1 MSSSSN
7 IEEAFPRGLLRPELF
22 IGVLSSVSAQAVRF
36 NLNDAGSPSGAHFLG
51 GRYGKGEVG
60 EFVLIEGQINL
71 LLGRVVEIHLPESER
86 RSVDASHSKVMDLDA
101 VGTIQLLGSVSM
113 DSLRVTA
120 GVESYPR
127 LGDRVYAAPHK
138 FVADLPSLMEPEGSP
153 PSEVLLT
160 LGSIDVALESA
171 VSIRPEKLFGRHCA
185 ILGATGGGKSWTTA
199 RIIEECIKYKTK
211 IILLD
216 ATGEYRGFK
225 SEHVAHCHLGS
236 PVAQAV
242 NSTACSLPH
251 TAFIESD
258 FVALFEPAGKVQG
271 PKMRAAIRSLRLA
284 ELKPELASHGII
296 KKKDQPKSAIYA
308 ALRDEALFLKL
319 DDTSQPFNVSKL
331 PKQIEEECVFPDGKK
346 WDDESKKMVT
356 DTSKWGGEA
365 GDFSYCL
372 SLVSRITSII
382 GSTAFHCVFRS
393 KEKSL
398 SAEISEFIEGEKRL
412 LRICLSGVAYE
423 FNAREILANVIGRHL
438 LSKARERAFVE
449 KPIVVIVD
457 EAHNFLGRQVDT
469 EDYMTRLDAFELIA
483 KEGRKYGL
491 NICLTTQ
498 RPRDITEG
506 VLSQMGTL
514 IVHRLTNERD
524 REVVERA
531 CGEIDRSASS
541 FLPNLKPGEAAI
553 IGADFPIPLTIQ
565 IFPPEAKPKS
575 DGPNY
580 QKCWQLVPA
589 SP

>member
-1 MSSSSN
+1 MSAPPKSD
-7 IEEAFPRGLLRPELF
+7 EAFPRGLLRPELF

-60 EFVLIEGQINL
+60 EFVLVEGQINL

-86 RSVDASHSKVMDLDA
+86 RSVDASHSKVANLDA
-101 VGTIQLLGSVSM
+101 VGTIQLLGSIAM
-113 DSLRVTA
+113 DTLRVTA

-127 LGDRVYAAPHK
+127 LGDRVYAAPHN

-153 PSEVLLT
+153 ASKVLLK

-185 ILGATGGGKSWTTA
+185 ILGTTGGGKSWTTA
-199 RIIEECIKYKTK
+199 RIIEECLKYKSK

-216 ATGEYRGFK
+216 ATGEYRGF
-225 SEHVAHCHLGS
+225 SGEHVTHVHLGS
-236 PVAQAV
+236 PVNKA
-242 NSTACSLPH
+242 TASLPRALPP
-251 TAFIESD
+251 TCFVESD
-258 FVALFEPAGKVQG
+258 FIALFEPAGKVQG
-271 PKMRAAIRSLRLA
+271 PKMRAAMRSLRLA
-284 ELKPELASHGII
+284 KLAPAVAMNGII
-296 KKKDQPKSAIYA
+296 KKIDQSKVAVNAEEQKPGVS
-308 ALRDEALFLKL
+308 EKL
-319 DDTSQPFNVSKL
+319 DDPRQEFDVKKL
-331 PKQIEEECVFPDGKK
+331 VAQIEQECVWPDGKNWSTK
-346 WDDESKKMVT
+346 QT
-356 DTSKWGGEA
+356 DSSKWGGES

-372 SLVSRITSII
+372 SLVSRINAVLTSQ
-382 GSTAFHCVFRS
+382 SFACVFRATDPA
-393 KEKSL
+393 L
-398 SAEISEFIEGEKRL
+398 TVAIGDFITNDKRL

-423 FNAREILANVIGRHL
+423 FKAREIVANVIGRHL
-438 LSKARERAFVE
+438 LNMARGGGFQTSPV
-449 KPIVVIVD
+449 VVIVD
-457 EAHNFLGRQVDT
+457 EAHNFLGRQIGG
-469 EDYMTRLDAFELIA
+469 EDAVARLDAFELIA
-483 KEGRKYGL
+483 KEGRKFGL

-514 IVHRLTNERD
+514 VVHRLTNDRD

-565 IFPPEAKPKS
+565 IFQPQAKPKS
-575 DGPNY
+575 DGPDY
-580 QKCWQLVPA
+580 QTCWQLDSPA
-589 SP
+589 S

>member
-1 MSSSSN
+1 MSRTSK

-71 LLGRVVEIHLPESER
+71 LLGRVVEIHLPESDR
-86 RSVDASHSKVMDLDA
+86 RAVDASHSKIMDLDA
-101 VGTIQLLGSVSM
+101 VGTIQLLGSVAM

-127 LGDRVYAAPHK
+127 LGDRVYAAPHN
-138 FVADLPSLMEPEGSP
+138 FIADLPSLMEPEGSP
-153 PSEVLLT
+153 ESMVLLK
-160 LGSIDVALESA
+160 LGAIDVAQESA

-199 RIIEECIKYKTK
+199 RIIEECLKYKTK

-216 ATGEYRGFK
+216 ATGEYRGF
-225 SEHVAHCHLGS
+225 SGPFVTHLHLGT
-236 PVAQAV
+236 PVDMAAE
-242 NSTACSLPH
+242 SKARSLPP
-251 TAFIESD
+251 TSFVESD
-258 FVALFEPAGKVQG
+258 FIALFEPAGKVQG
-271 PKMRAAIRSLRLA
+271 PKMRAAMRSLRLA
-284 ELKPELASHGII
+284 KLAPVVTTNGII
-296 KKKDQPKSAIYA
+296 RKIDQSKA
-308 ALRDEALFLKL
+308 AANTEEQKPGVSEKL
-319 DDTSQPFNVSKL
+319 DDPRQEFDVKML
-331 PKQIEEECVFPDGKK
+331 VAQIEQECVYPDGKD
-346 WDDESKKMVT
+346 WTKKPPIS
-356 DTSKWGGEA
+356 DTSKWGGES

-372 SLVSRITSII
+372 SLVSRINAVLTSQ
-382 GSTAFHCVFRS
+382 AFACVF
-393 KEKSL
+393 KSGDATL
-398 SAEISEFIEGEKRL
+398 TTDIDEFATNDKRL

-423 FNAREILANVIGRHL
+423 FKAREIVANVIGRHL
-438 LSKARERAFVE
+438 LNKARGGAFAAS
-449 KPIVVIVD
+449 PVVVVVD
-457 EAHNFLGRQVDT
+457 EAHNFLGRQIGG
-469 EDYMTRLDAFELIA
+469 EDAVARLDAFELIA
-483 KEGRKYGL
+483 KEGRKFGL

-514 IVHRLTNERD
+514 IVHRLTNDRD

-553 IGADFPIPLTIQ
+553 IGADFPIPMTIQ
-565 IFPPEAKPKS
+565 VFPPEAQPKS
-575 DGPNY
+575 EGPNY
-580 QKCWQLVPA
+580 QKCWQLDQPA
-589 SP
+589 P